1 MSFSI
6 EVPGEANPLSFET
19 LCRALLGASSTD
31 YAQRQAAGQ
40 QLLAW
45 GEQGQQGYYLGLQVC
60 LRSSTRVWHMFQPSG
75 H

>member
-19 LCRALLGASSTD
+19 LCRALQAASSTD

-45 GEQGQQGYYLGLQVC
+45 GGQGQQGYYLGLQVRC
-60 LRSSTRVWHMFQPSG
+60 QLDRLVYQIFQLWS